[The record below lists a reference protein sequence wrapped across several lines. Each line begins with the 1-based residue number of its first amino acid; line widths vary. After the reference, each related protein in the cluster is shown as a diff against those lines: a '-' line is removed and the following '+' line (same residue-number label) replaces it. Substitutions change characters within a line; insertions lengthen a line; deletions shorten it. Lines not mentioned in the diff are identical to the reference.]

1 MSIQRSGLT
10 EAQSDLTETLDDVAE
25 HVAWE
30 FDPDEYDGFGSCG
43 FAHIQMDGRCSFA
56 QRVKSLASS
65 DHSMVEEVDRGPSA
79 TEYQIQVGGL
89 QMVLNEAGNRLSVT
103 NVSDFRPGPE
113 HQRLDVRIR
122 LHELVLHRLQSHGYL
137 DEARIYRRMD

>member
-1 MSIQRSGLT
+1 MSVQQSRLT
-10 EAQSDLTETLDDVAE
+10 DAQEQMIGDLDDVAE

-30 FDPDEYDGFGSCG
+30 FDADEYDGFGACG
-43 FAHIQMDGRCSFA
+43 FAHIKMDGRCSFS

-65 DHSMVEEVDRGPSA
+65 DHPMVEKVERGPSA
-79 TEYQIQVGGL
+79 YEYQIHVGRL
-89 QMVLNEAGNRLSVT
+89 QMSLNEAGNRLSIT

-113 HQRLDVRIR
+113 HQRIDVRIR

-137 DEARIYRRMD
+137 DGARIYRRMD